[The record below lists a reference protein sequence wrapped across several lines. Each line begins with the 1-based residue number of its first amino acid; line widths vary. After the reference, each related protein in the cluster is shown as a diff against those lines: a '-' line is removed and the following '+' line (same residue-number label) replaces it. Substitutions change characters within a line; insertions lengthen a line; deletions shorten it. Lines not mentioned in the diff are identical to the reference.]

1 MGGLFMKTRPGDQ
14 VHVIPKWAFKTLAVK
29 GQIED
34 LVNFSKMRQ
43 WFTQEQLVAIDGFS
57 KVGLGVLFTP
67 TTPQAIQGSV
77 HTDCYSGRSIG
88 YSWFFPED
96 AGVSVNGNDADKYA
110 RNQLSDLAN
119 NPEYAMK
126 MVDQYVLDYF
136 KGVPG
141 NTIDLYQS
149 YSVYSSSD
157 KLIVL
162 ALDQGILSTAIL
174 TRKEELRLTILRS
187 IVEKLQMYYESHVVH
202 NTQWFELYLKE
213 LDRLK

>member
-1 MGGLFMKTRPGDQ
+1 
-14 VHVIPKWAFKTLAVK
+14 
-29 GQIED
+29 
-34 LVNFSKMRQ
+34 
-43 WFTQEQLVAIDGFS
+43 
-57 KVGLGVLFTP
+57 
-67 TTPQAIQGSV
+67 
-77 HTDCYSGRSIG
+77 
-88 YSWFFPED
+88 
-96 AGVSVNGNDADKYA
+96 
-110 RNQLSDLAN
+110 
-119 NPEYAMK
+119 